1 MLECLNLREHI
12 FLDLLVLM
20 TFLRLNSDV
29 VHCPNCRCTPSLFFF
44 FEINACTGQI
54 KIDGIIIMFKS
65 LLLPLLVSS
74 PPRPP
79 YQGRGGT
86 YCSDFYQRRLV
97 FAYSRSGL
105 PYDSAREMRHLS
117 TKGTGE
123 NIQSGFIC
131 NSPELEED
139 PQSHIS

>member
-54 KIDGIIIMFKS
+54 KIEGIIIMSKS
-65 LLLPLLVSS
+65 LLLTPSSQFPTPPALPGERRNQLL
-74 PPRPP
+74 
-79 YQGRGGT
+79 
-86 YCSDFYQRRLV
+86 
-97 FAYSRSGL
+97 
-105 PYDSAREMRHLS
+105 
-117 TKGTGE
+117 
-123 NIQSGFIC
+123 
-131 NSPELEED
+131 
-139 PQSHIS
+139 